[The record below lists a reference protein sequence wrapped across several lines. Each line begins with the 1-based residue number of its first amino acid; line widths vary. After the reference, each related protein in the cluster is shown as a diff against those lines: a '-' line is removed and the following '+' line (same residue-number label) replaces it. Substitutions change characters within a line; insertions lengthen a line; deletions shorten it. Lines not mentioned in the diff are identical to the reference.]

1 MFAGIQSGAIAGN
14 VYVEAEGFEL
24 VSGATIDESS
34 TVTGETRVE
43 DKNSSVKPKVVP
55 SGTTAAAEDL
65 SEIATYIAEDS
76 PGAATASV
84 ERVDRAVRQLKKQP
98 RSGRIVP
105 ELEHQSI
112 NRYREFILSP
122 WRLFYRYDREVVFVL
137 SIIDG
142 RRDMQDILLRRLTRS
157 ESRED

>member
-1 MFAGIQSGAIAGN
+1 M
-14 VYVEAEGFEL
+14 
-24 VSGATIDESS
+24 SS
-34 TVTGETRVE
+34 IRWA
-43 DKNSSVKPKVVP
+43 
-55 SGTTAAAEDL
+55 TAAAEDL
-65 SEIATYIAEDS
+65 SEIATYIAVDS
-76 PGAATASV
+76 PGAATAFV

-112 NRYREFILSP
+112 NRYREVILSP

-137 SIIDG
+137 AIIDG

-157 ESRED
+157 ESRDD